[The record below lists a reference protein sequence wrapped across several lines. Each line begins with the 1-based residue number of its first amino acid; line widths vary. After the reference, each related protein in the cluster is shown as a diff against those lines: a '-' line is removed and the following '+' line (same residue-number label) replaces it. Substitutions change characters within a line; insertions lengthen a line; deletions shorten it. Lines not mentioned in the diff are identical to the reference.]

1 MADLPIKITATNQA
15 SPVLQRVKQDV
26 AGLDNTAGK
35 AAGGLSALGKA
46 AGVAGIAAFGVQ
58 VGQAALE
65 MAKLGAQSLALKSS
79 FEQVQGGAAN
89 AASVL
94 DALRSAS
101 RGMIGDYDLM
111 LSANKA
117 ALLGV
122 ADTAKE
128 MSALLQIASVRGR
141 AMGISA
147 TQAFSDIVTGL
158 GRMSPLIL
166 DNLGITVNLEDTMK
180 RYAETLGKTSDA
192 LTDTERKQALVNAV
206 IESSSSLMDDANK
219 SAETLA
225 GQGFAQLD
233 TAWGNFKT
241 AIGESLAP
249 FFDARAKEIAD
260 FIKTSTEELNRVT
273 EAENLR
279 IALQGAGAPST
290 AAMLAGI
297 TDQGTIDSILK
308 NQGRTELAGI
318 GDSVNTAL
326 ETYQGAIDRFIEAA
340 KSGNSEATQAA
351 ITSLQMYG
359 DAVRELGEKYNAV
372 ATILGRPTFDLTA
385 LENGRA
391 VLEGY
396 EKIYDALP
404 GAIRP
409 TAEELAAVGQSLSVA
424 TQGTS
429 EFTKS
434 FEEAARILGEAEPKL
449 KGIYDT
455 LLDTGDIEGA
465 SKAYGQ
471 IQGIIQE
478 ITAEWIRAGVPIE
491 EIESTL
497 LPKLLSE
504 LDTLVGKQV
513 DAGAAGITA
522 GADMS
527 SGFLSAIPAIQLVIQ
542 AVGALIGVAGEASAA
557 VGKATETGVTSYR
570 LKGRRPS
577 VGFADGNPFDVAP
590 TMGRAPSD
598 GGTSVG
604 IVSGVAELMRKL
616 PFERMRPLGITGG
629 VGDSYG
635 GSSSGGGGNVDS
647 TLNQL
652 AGKVKSVLSGAL
664 KSGIDLSSILPREDA
679 VEEPAR
685 RLADIAVRGFDS
697 PWTEY
702 IRTTFP
708 EIFAQLSSSGD
719 PKAAAAGIL
728 KDFEAGLR
736 PELLDK
742 GKAKEL
748 VKRALLGD
756 ANMTQLANEIAA
768 ELSAEMGI
776 SLEDAQAA
784 AASALGTGTGTGGV
798 GASFGDGVVTG
809 VKDGNVGGRAV
820 AALVTQLEVKD
831 NLTAVY
837 NAGQSHGAQYGSG
850 FLATVGTNLPG
861 GLVAILIA
869 AVTPGVLANVNAQGG
884 RTGAT
889 GADGSAGWAI

>member
-1 MADLPIKITATNQA
+1 MPSQDINIKVNAQNAA
-15 SPVLQRVKQDV
+15 SPTLKRVQQDI
-26 AGLDNTAGK
+26 AGLDK
-35 AAGGLSALGKA
+35 AAGTAAGGIGAMGKA
-46 AGVAGIAAFGVQ
+46 FGVAGIVAFGAQ
-58 VGQAALE
+58 VAGATIEL
-65 MAKLGAQSLALKSS
+65 AKMGAQSLALKSS
-79 FEQVQGGAAN
+79 FDQVQGGAAN
-89 AASVL
+89 ATSVL
-94 DALRSAS
+94 GALRSAS
-101 RGMIGDYDLM
+101 RGMISDYDLM

-128 MSALLQIASVRGR
+128 MSSLLQIASVRGR

-147 TQAFSDIVTGL
+147 TQAFNDIVTGL

-166 DNLGITVNLEDTMK
+166 DNLGITVDLESTMSK
-180 RYAETLGKTSDA
+180 YAESLGKTSDA

-206 IESSSSLMDDANK
+206 IESSSGLMADANK

-241 AIGESLAP
+241 SIGGSLAP
-249 FFDARAKEIAD
+249 FFDARAREIAGFLEKQAD
-260 FIKTSTEELNRVT
+260 AFDRAS
-273 EAENLR
+273 EA
-279 IALQGAGAPST
+279 ADLQRSLSAAGAPTT
-290 AAMLAGI
+290 ANAIAGYSDKGSI
-297 TDQGTIDSILK
+297 QKILDSV
-308 NQGRTELAGI
+308 GETELSGI
-318 GDSVNTAL
+318 GDSVGRAL
-326 ETYQGAIDRFIEAA
+326 EVYQGAIDKFIDAS
-340 KSGNSEATQAA
+340 KSGNSEATQSA
-351 ITSLQMYG
+351 ISAMQMYG
-359 DAVRELGEKYNAV
+359 DLVLSLGEKYNAV
-372 ATILGRPTFDLTA
+372 ATILGKPTFDLAA

-396 EKIYDALP
+396 EEIYNALP

-409 TAEELAAVGQSLSVA
+409 TNEELAATGQVLAAS
-424 TQGTS
+424 TQPIS

-465 SKAYGQ
+465 SKAYSQ
-471 IQGIIQE
+471 IQGIVQE
-478 ITAEWIRAGVPIE
+478 ITAEWVRAGVPIE

-504 LDTLVGKQV
+504 LDTLVGKQI
-513 DAGAAGITA
+513 DAGAAGVTA

-527 SGFLSAIPAIQLVIQ
+527 SGFLSAIPAIQLVIG
-542 AVGALIGVAGEASAA
+542 AVNALIGAAGDAGAGLARLSPGNVAGMGKGAS
-557 VGKATETGVTSYR
+557 
-570 LKGRRPS
+570 GRAR
-577 VGFADGNPFDVAP
+577 GNPFDVAA
-590 TMGRAPSD
+590 TMGRAQSD
-598 GGTSVG
+598 GGAAMGV
-604 IVSGVAELMRKL
+604 ISGVAGLMRKL
-616 PFERMRPLGITGG
+616 PFERMQPLGITGG
-629 VGDSYG
+629 VGDALG
-635 GSSSGGGGNVDS
+635 GGGGGGGGGGNVDS

-702 IRTTFP
+702 IRTAFP

-776 SLEDAQAA
+776 SMEQAQTAA
-784 AASALGTGTGTGGV
+784 AAALGTGTGTGGV

-809 VKDGNVGGRAV
+809 VNDGNVGGRAV

-850 FLATVGTNLPG
+850 FLATVGSNLPG
-861 GLVAILIA
+861 GLIAILVA
-869 AVTPGVLANVNAQGG
+869 AVSPGVLSNVSAQGG
-884 RTGAT
+884 RTGAA
-889 GADGSAGWAI
+889 GAIGSAGGAI